1 MYDFRDAGF
10 FPKYYLD
17 DRFTITINNT
27 SARIRTINVFN
38 PFPATPGVTVTSD
51 SLSMS
56 GLVNRIIG
64 EPFKVKGIKII
75 APEEQ
80 MNNLMK
86 LVYLDAAGKYQQTV
100 FTPSEYANS
109 FMSQKNRIDIPDMN
123 LTLDVNSTLE
133 VIINPLTKMSIVF
146 MGLQGANDAQ
156 TYQNFMMMS
165 EQRGYRN
172 FMKTVC

>member
-17 DRFTITINNT
+17 DRFTITVNNT
-27 SARIRTINVFN
+27 SGRRQTVNVFN
-38 PFPATPGVTVTSD
+38 PFPAIPGVTVTSD
-51 SLSMS
+51 SLSMV
-56 GLVNRIIG
+56 GLGNRIIG
-64 EPFKVKGIKII
+64 EPFKVKAIKIV

-109 FMSQKNRIDIPDMN
+109 FMSQKNIIDIPDMN
-123 LTLDVNSTLE
+123 LTVDVNSTLE
-133 VIINPLTKMSIVF
+133 VIMNPVTKMRIVF
-146 MGLQGANDAQ
+146 LGLQGANDAQ
-156 TYQNFMMMS
+156 TYQNFMQIA
-165 EQRGYRN
+165 EERGYRN
-172 FMKTVC
+172 FMTTVS

>member
-17 DRFTITINNT
+17 DRFTITANNK
-27 SARIRTINVFN
+27 SGRRQLVNLFF
-38 PFPATPGVTVTSD
+38 PFPPIPDVTVTSD
-51 SLSMS
+51 SLSMI
-56 GLVNRIIG
+56 GLASRIVA
-64 EPFKVKGIKII
+64 EPFKVRSIKIT

-80 MNNLMK
+80 MDNLLK
-86 LVYLDAAGKYQQTV
+86 LTYRDAAGKYQQTV

-109 FMSQKNRIDIPDMN
+109 FMSQKNRIDIPNLN
-123 LTLDVNSTLE
+123 LTLDVNSSLE
-133 VIINPLTKMSIVF
+133 VVLNPMTKMSVVF

-165 EQRGYRN
+165 EERGYRN